1 MRVPLRPSTELTGD
15 KMQKVAII
23 GAGRV
28 GETTAQILAEQEICR
43 EVVLID
49 IREDVPQGVALDI
62 FQTAPFFEFDTRVT
76 GSNDP
81 AAMQDANVVVIT
93 AGVPR
98 KPGMSRSDVLDTNVE
113 VIDGITGDI
122 QRYAPEAIV
131 IVVTNPVDVLT
142 YRVWQLTGWPRERVI
157 GQAGVLDASR
167 MAAFI
172 ALETGFS
179 TRDITTI
186 VLGGHGDSM
195 VPVPRFCT
203 VNGIPVDHFVAPE
216 RLDEIV
222 QRTRGGGAEIL
233 ALRKNSSAYDAPG
246 ASVAAM
252 IDAISHHRNRLMP
265 CVALLD
271 GEYGER
277 DIAMGVPCILS
288 NTGLQRIIELDLN
301 ETESTMFRESA
312 AGVRA
317 DIQRM
322 KSPR

>member
-1 MRVPLRPSTELTGD
+1 
-15 KMQKVAII
+15 MQKVAII

-43 EVVLID
+43 EVVLFD
-49 IREDVPQGVALDI
+49 IREDVPQGAALDI
-62 FQTAPFFEFDTRVT
+62 FQTAPFFAFDTRVI

-81 AAMQDANVVVIT
+81 AAMQDAEVVVIT

-98 KPGMSRSDVLDTNVE
+98 KPGMSRSDVLDTNVK
-113 VIDGITGDI
+113 VIDTIVSDLV
-122 QRYAPEAIV
+122 RYAPEAIV
-131 IVVTNPVDVLT
+131 IVVSNPVDVLT
-142 YRVWQLTGWPRERVI
+142 YRVWQQTGWPRQRVL

-172 ALETGFS
+172 AMETGFS
-179 TRDITTI
+179 ARDITTI

-203 VNGIPVDHFVAPE
+203 VNGVPVSHFIDAQ

-252 IDAISHHRNRLMP
+252 VDAISHHRNRLLP
-265 CVALLD
+265 CVAILD
-271 GEYGER
+271 GEYGEQG
-277 DIAMGVPCILS
+277 IAMGVPCLLS
-288 NTGLQRIIELDLN
+288 RDGMKRIVDLGLNDA
-301 ETESTMFRESA
+301 ETAMFRQSA
-312 AGVRA
+312 ASVRA

-322 KSPR
+322 KAP

>member
-1 MRVPLRPSTELTGD
+1 
-15 KMQKVAII
+15 MQKVAIV

-28 GETTAQILAEQEICR
+28 GETTAQILAEQETCR

-81 AAMQDANVVVIT
+81 AAMQDAEVVVIT

-98 KPGMSRSDVLDTNVE
+98 KPGMSRSDVLDTNVK
-113 VIDGITGDI
+113 VIDSIVADVE
-122 QRYAPEAIV
+122 RYAPEAIV
-131 IVVTNPVDVLT
+131 IMVTNPVDVLT
-142 YRVWQLTGWPRERVI
+142 YRVAQLTGWPRQRVI

-172 ALETGFS
+172 AMETGFS

-195 VPVPRFCT
+195 VPVARFCT
-203 VNGIPVDHFVAPE
+203 INGVPVSHFIAPD

-252 IDAISHHRNRLMP
+252 VDAISHHRNRLMP
-265 CVALLD
+265 CVALLE
-271 GEYGER
+271 GEYGQT
-277 DIAMGVPCILS
+277 DVAMGVPCLLS
-288 NTGLQRIIELDLN
+288 RDGLEQVVDLN
-301 ETESTMFRESA
+301 LNDAEMAMFRDSVA
-312 AGVRA
+312 SVRA
-317 DIQRM
+317 DIARLT
-322 KSPR
+322 PPA